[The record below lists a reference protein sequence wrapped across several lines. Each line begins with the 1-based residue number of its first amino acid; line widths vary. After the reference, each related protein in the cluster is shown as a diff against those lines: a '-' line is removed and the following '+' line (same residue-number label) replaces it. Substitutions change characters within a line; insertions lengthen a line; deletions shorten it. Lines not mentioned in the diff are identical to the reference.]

1 MSPRFKTQI
10 VQSMDF
16 TVAAI
21 AGGAFFFAAF
31 AKGITGMGFATTC
44 LPLIALP
51 LGLEFAL
58 PLVLVPSVASNIIVQ
73 VEAGHFR
80 ETMRRFWPMVFAAMT
95 GVAIGI
101 YLLSVVETRI
111 ASAVLGVVLI
121 VYGVFALRT
130 PDMSLPAQLE
140 KPLAPVAGLTTG
152 VINGL
157 TGSQLMPV
165 LPYLMSLKLDRERFV
180 QAINCSFTASSLV
193 MAAGLSQIGLMN
205 WERVL
210 VSTLGIVPVW
220 VGLKLGTPLRRR
232 ISPDLFR
239 TLVILMLMASGAM
252 LVVRVV

>member
-1 MSPRFKTQI
+1 
-10 VQSMDF
+10 MDLA
-16 TVAAI
+16 VAAI

-31 AKGITGMGFATTC
+31 SKGITGMGFATTC

-58 PLVLVPSVASNIIVQ
+58 PLVLVPLVASNIIVQ
-73 VEAGHFR
+73 IDAGHFR
-80 ETMRRFWPMVFAAMT
+80 ETMRRFWPMVLAAMF

-101 YLLSVVETRI
+101 YLLSVVETRF
-111 ASAVLGVVLI
+111 ASAVLGAVLF

-130 PDMSLPAQLE
+130 PDMSLPRHLE

-152 VINGL
+152 IVNGL

-165 LPYLMSLKLDRERFV
+165 LPYLMALKLDRERFV

-193 MAAGLSQIGLMN
+193 MAAGLSQIGLMD

-210 VSTLGIVPVW
+210 VSTLGIIPVW
-220 VGLKLGTPLRRR
+220 IGLKLGAPVRRR

-239 TLVILMLMASGAM
+239 TLVILMLMASGA
-252 LVVRVV
+252 LLIARAL

>member
-1 MSPRFKTQI
+1 
-10 VQSMDF
+10 MDL

-73 VEAGHFR
+73 VEVGHFR
-80 ETMRRFWPMVFAAMT
+80 ETVRRFWPMVLAAMI

-101 YLLSVVETRI
+101 YLLSVIQTRT
-111 ASAVLGVVLI
+111 AAAVLGCVLI

-130 PDMSLPAQLE
+130 PDMRLPAHLE
-140 KPLAPVAGLTTG
+140 KPLAPVTGLTTG
-152 VINGL
+152 LINGM

-165 LPYLMSLKLDRERFV
+165 LPYLMALKLDRERFV

-193 MAAGLSQIGLMN
+193 MAAGLSQIGLMD

-210 VSTLGIVPVW
+210 VSTLGIIPVW
-220 VGLKLGTPLRRR
+220 LGLKLGSPVRRK

-239 TLVILMLMASGAM
+239 TLVILMLMASGV
-252 LVVRVV
+252 LLIVRAV